1 MVKNQSSNA
10 RKHQFDPQPGKIPP
24 AMEQLSP
31 CTTTPDA
38 CAPWS
43 PCSAATE
50 ATTVISMDTKTKT
63 SPHFPQLEKA
73 HAQQQRPTTAKTR
86 NQSQKQKHNC
96 GFTAQREETQCKYS
110 ICSSF
115 SIISSDILGSLHFPV
130 HFRISL
136 SVSRKKTNKKP
147 GTNVINGL
155 CSSIWVIMTS

>member
-63 SPHFPQLEKA
+63 SPNFHNQRKPTHSNKDPPQ
-73 HAQQQRPTTAKTR
+73 P
-86 NQSQKQKHNC
+86 KQ
-96 GFTAQREETQCKYS
+96 E
-110 ICSSF
+110 
-115 SIISSDILGSLHFPV
+115 
-130 HFRISL
+130 ISL
-136 SVSRKKTNKKP
+136 KSKNTTVALQHSGKRHSVSIPFVPLFQLSPQIFQVLCTSQYIFESACQCLGKKQTKSL
-147 GTNVINGL
+147 VQ
-155 CSSIWVIMTS
+155 M